1 MEKADILDL
10 TVSYLFKVKSNNP
23 ITALARRFTS
33 TPVTSY
39 PAPPCDYFAPVTS
52 QERDPPGNVTSPLNC
67 VPFDENN
74 NAVGH
79 VNLNY
84 SSFPPQPAAQL
95 LTPPGDNSENYNEQ
109 HSLPPSDNEEI
120 DIESIEND
128 SLEDLNNSWSS
139 TSSHDHDDVTGGDD
153 DATGEKD
160 DMWRP
165 W

>member
-23 ITALARRFTS
+23 ISRRFTS
-33 TPVTSY
+33 TTVTSF
-39 PAPPCDYFAPVTS
+39 PVPPPCDFFSPLTS
-52 QERDPPGNVTSPLNC
+52 EDREQPPRRVTSPLSC
-67 VPFDENN
+67 IPFDENN

-84 SSFPPQPAAQL
+84 ANYQQTIQ
-95 LTPPGDNSENYNEQ
+95 TPPSVNYNDQ
-109 HSLPPSDNEEI
+109 TAPSCENEEI

-128 SLEDLNNSWSS
+128 SLEDLNNSW
-139 TSSHDHDDVTGGDD
+139 TSSSSEEQRDDVTGSDD
-153 DATGEKD
+153 DHSAICEKED
-160 DMWRP
+160 KMWRP